1 MDIKLFWKNVLK
13 QNREELKKYF
23 CPEAEIHWPCT
34 NEKFSADEF
43 IRVNCDYPGDWDGE
57 VTLIENTDAGCITVT
72 RVFARDSSAAF
83 HVVSFFTYRD
93 EKISFVEEYW
103 SNDGVAPEW
112 RQKMKIG
119 KPIRS

>member
-1 MDIKLFWKNVLK
+1 MDIKLFWKDVLE

-23 CPEAEIHWPCT
+23 CSDAEIHWPCT

-43 IRVNCDYPGDWDGE
+43 IRVNCDYPGEWDGE
-57 VTLIENTDAGCITVT
+57 VELIKNTDAGYINVT
-72 RVFARDSSAAF
+72 RVFARDSSAVF
-83 HVVSFFTYRD
+83 HVVSFFTCRN

-103 SNDGVAPEW
+103 ANDGVAPEW

-119 KPIRS
+119 NPIRE